1 LDKISTQRAAALR
14 GKPAIANARLAYQ
27 RYEQSVA
34 TGRWKSLELAGA
46 RPQRPLWASTS
57 VKDPAY
63 DDTRYVTG
71 LVAPGVINTMPEA
84 TLNAVADHG
93 DVPADSIHG
102 TYGQSQAV
110 LEDLAALG
118 IDYGDVVQVLEDQG
132 VAAFDASW
140 DHLGQRLAAAF
151 DTPEE

>member
-1 LDKISTQRAAALR
+1 
-14 GKPAIANARLAYQ
+14 
-27 RYEQSVA
+27 
-34 TGRWKSLELAGA
+34 
-46 RPQRPLWASTS
+46 
-57 VKDPAY
+57 
-63 DDTRYVTG
+63 
-71 LVAPGVINTMPEA
+71 MPEA

-110 LEDLAALG
+110 LEELAALG

-140 DHLGQRLAAAF
+140 DHLGQRLAAAL